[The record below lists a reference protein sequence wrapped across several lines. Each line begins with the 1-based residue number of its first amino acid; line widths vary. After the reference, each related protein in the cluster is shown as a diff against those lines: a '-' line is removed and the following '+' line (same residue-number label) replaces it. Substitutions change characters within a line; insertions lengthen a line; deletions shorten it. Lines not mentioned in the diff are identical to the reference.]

1 VAALH
6 AQLEALTTTVAQM
19 RRDAPARAARA
30 YADALNRA
38 VEEEEEEDDDDEW
51 ALQKIEEDDA
61 QGWDELLQRHP
72 EWKLQMP
79 FSTEQE
85 RERWREGEMAEVYA
99 DALRTLVRLQPE
111 LGGGAEEEEEGAG
124 DGDESIGLAAT
135 VGKVERARKAA
146 EVVEKM

>member
-1 VAALH
+1 VAALY

-30 YADALNRA
+30 YADALSKV
-38 VEEEEEEDDDDEW
+38 VEEEDEDELDVQKVEEEDDDAEGGGDV
-51 ALQKIEEDDA
+51 
-61 QGWDELLQRHP
+61 LQRHP

-111 LGGGAEEEEEGAG
+111 LGGGVEDEESAG
-124 DGDESIGLAAT
+124 DGEDGDESLGLAAT